1 MDDVDCDYDK
11 WQEAMEL
18 EMEFVYSN
26 LVWKL
31 LDLLEDAK
39 SVVVNRST
47 RKRNELIE
55 KSKLSKGLP
64 KEKE

>member
-26 LVWKL
+26 WVWKL

-39 SVVVNRST
+39 SIVVNRST

-55 KSKLSKGLP
+55 K
-64 KEKE
+64 